1 MVADYYDYPFG
12 KFQRPMEK
20 CELYNDSNMIPNLE
34 KPQTG
39 TLDNVRM

>member
-20 CELYNDSNMIPNLE
+20 CELYNDSNIIPN
-34 KPQTG
+34 PQTG
-39 TLDNVRM
+39 ILDNVRM